1 MSSAAAPTH
10 TAAAGEPPAPA
21 KGKKK
26 LIIIIVAAVLLLVVL
41 GGGAAVYV
49 MKKRAA
55 AAAEEAGEDG
65 AVAAHAADKAAHDGP
80 PIFVPLEPFVVN
92 LADRDSERYAQI
104 GLTLEV
110 EDTKF
115 AEQMKLYMPAIRNSI
130 LMILAHKQSSELLER
145 SGKEALAAEIMREA
159 VRPMGIEID
168 PEPVAEAASGAEGK
182 AAKAHKP
189 TVHNPIRRVH
199 FSSFIIQ

>member
-1 MSSAAAPTH
+1 MQETHFVFAKVDERSVDTRQNVFDRTGVYITQKQLAAID
-10 TAAAGEPPAPA
+10 E
-21 KGKKK
+21 K
-26 LIIIIVAAVLLLVVL
+26 LDHSVVFEQ
-41 GGGAAVYV
+41 
-49 MKKRAA
+49 R
-55 AAAEEAGEDG
+55 
-65 AVAAHAADKAAHDGP
+65 
-80 PIFVPLEPFVVN
+80 
-92 LADRDSERYAQI
+92 RERYAQI

-168 PEPVAEAASGAEGK
+168 PEPAAQAASGAEGK
-182 AAKAHKP
+182 AAKGHKP
-189 TVHNPIRRVH
+189 AVHNPIRRVH